1 MSLSDYFLSANPAE
15 PWNLSAVGWP
25 ALAAVAAGLIALT
38 LWTYRGLPFAGR
50 RVGLVLA
57 LRLGALAVAVLTAV
71 RPSVGVQ
78 EDPKLPSALIV
89 GIDLSESMTVPD
101 ELNNQPRIAAVRK
114 VLERCEPTLAK
125 LRDEQNVE
133 VALYGF
139 GSPDFTDASRYDPN
153 APANIPRSDYG
164 TFLGKTF
171 DRWQAERFVRGCLV
185 VGDGQDNGTR
195 TSADAEAARWRRAG
209 RAVHTFAVGT
219 TTIDNG
225 AKDVALKSAAVTT
238 GNPDGSVY
246 VKTKFTL
253 KVVIDAP
260 GFEGATPR
268 LIASI
273 DEGNGYKAVETQRP
287 RLEKTRGNEFDLTI
301 QAPDRPGEYKLKVEV
316 PVEDVVGDVAPSNN
330 VIETYLTVTKE
341 GMRVLLVGRASFE
354 LAGIRRALESDRRID
369 LFPVIRQTDDPPA
382 PDVREDFDFD
392 KQGYDVIVLAN
403 VSGRQIQTIDP
414 ALPQKLADQ
423 VLKRGTGLLLTGG
436 HAAFPEG
443 APVTPDAT
451 GWAGVRPIEDILPVD
466 LRGPTTGFGPAFTD
480 ANARL
485 QYLPTPRAA
494 DHYLNRLG
502 DTREASLAQWRR
514 LNSPPDPGRFARLSR
529 FTGLS
534 RVGSPKGTA
543 TVFAV
548 ASADRVLVPDDQ
560 ADPARLPPALVGH
573 QPGGTGSRG
582 RVLVLAVQDTL
593 NWTRLGQPKASDGLQ
608 LHARYWR
615 QLVRWLAHQEEDEGA
630 AFARPDWR
638 RGPVGTK
645 QGIRVGL
652 RAPGG
657 VPVPNPKFTVKV
669 VAPGETP
676 EMARQYQ
683 PVTDADGGYRV
694 PYDPAAP
701 GEYTV
706 TLSASGTDAAGKEVK
721 GDATARFLVYAE
733 ASDELLRKAADHDAL
748 RRIATAGGGKFHRL
762 EDLPRFLQELA
773 AQPLDTMRPK
783 PKYLPDWRRD
793 HSGGFLPAWLVLF
806 AALLGAEWGLRRV
819 WGLVYLL
826 PTPCAG
832 RGWGV
837 GSRPPP
843 VPATR

>member
-1 MSLSDYFLSANPAE
+1 MSLSDYFLSANPAA
-15 PWNLSAVGWP
+15 PWNLTGIGWP
-25 ALAAVAAGLIALT
+25 ALAAVATGLIALT
-38 LWTYRGLPFAGR
+38 LWTYRGLPAAGR
-50 RVGLVLA
+50 RIGLVLM
-57 LRLGALAVAVLTAV
+57 LRLAALAVALLTAV

-78 EDPKLPSALIV
+78 EDPKLPSALVV

-114 VLERCEPTLAK
+114 VLERCEPALAK

-133 VALYGF
+133 VAMYGF
-139 GSPDFTDASRYDPN
+139 GSPDFTDANRYDPN
-153 APANIPRSDYG
+153 APVNIPRSDYG

-185 VGDGQDNGTR
+185 VGDGADNGTR
-195 TSADAEAARWRRAG
+195 TSAEAEAARWRRAG
-209 RAVHTFAVGT
+209 RAVHTFAVGRT
-219 TTIDNG
+219 DTGSD
-225 AKDVALKSAAVTT
+225 AKDVAIKSAAVTS
-238 GNPDGSVY
+238 GNPDGSVF

-260 GFEGATPR
+260 GFEGANPR
-268 LIASI
+268 LIVSI
-273 DEGNGYKAVETQRP
+273 DEGKGYEDKLTENK
-287 RLEKTRGNEFDLTI
+287 RLEKSRGNEFDLTI

-316 PVEDVVGDVAPSNN
+316 PVADVVGDVAPSNN

-354 LAGIRRALESDRRID
+354 LAGIRRALQSDRRID
-369 LFPVIRQTDDPPA
+369 LFQVIRQTDDPPA
-382 PDVREDFDFD
+382 PAEREDFDFE

-403 VSGRQIQTIDP
+403 ISGRQLQAVSPD
-414 ALPQKLADQ
+414 LPQKLADQ
-423 VLKRGTGLLLTGG
+423 VLKRGTGLLLAGG

-451 GWAGVRPIEDILPVD
+451 GWAGVKPMEDILPVN
-466 LRGPTTGFGPAFTD
+466 LREPTTGYMPSFTD
-480 ANARL
+480 PNARI
-485 QYLPTPRAA
+485 QYLPTPLQA

-502 DTREASLAQWRR
+502 DTRAQSLAQWAR
-514 LNSPPDPGRFARLSR
+514 LNERRNR
-529 FTGLS
+529 YTGLS
-534 RVGSPKGTA
+534 RIGSPKGTA

-548 ASADRVLVPDDQ
+548 GSADRVPVPDDQ
-560 ADPARLPPALVGH
+560 ADPARFPPALVGH
-573 QPGGTGSRG
+573 QIGAGSRG

-615 QLVRWLAHQEEDEGA
+615 QLVRWLAHQEEDDGA
-630 AFARPDWR
+630 AFAKPDWR

-645 QGIRVGL
+645 QGVRVGL

-657 VPVPNPKFTVKV
+657 VPVPNPKFTVKI

-676 EMARQYQ
+676 ETARQYQ
-683 PVTDADGGYRV
+683 PVTDAEGGYRV

-748 RRIATAGGGKFHRL
+748 RRIATAGGGKFYRL

-773 AQPLDTMRPK
+773 SQPLDAARPK

-819 WGLVYLL
+819 WGLV
-826 PTPCAG
+826 
-832 RGWGV
+832 
-837 GSRPPP
+837 
-843 VPATR
+843 